1 MENIKKNAISN
12 LITFHV
18 ISIMVC
24 YVLYV
29 IHVRVHASKGAKGIL
44 DSYDCY
50 IQLWSNHVH
59 VHTFFVIFYVIA
71 EKILYLTNPTNL
83 LHTHFHL
90 FKIIHL
96 LFNGFN
102 YSFAIKSNLFLL
114 LTNLSY
120 FEFRRMN
127 GWLKL
132 NGKLISSLLF

>member
-1 MENIKKNAISN
+1 MIV
-12 LITFHV
+12 TFNFDV
-18 ISIMVC
+18 T
-24 YVLYV
+24 
-29 IHVRVHASKGAKGIL
+29 IHA
-44 DSYDCY
+44 
-50 IQLWSNHVH
+50 
-59 VHTFFVIFYVIA
+59 HTFFVIFYVIA
-71 EKILYLTNPTNL
+71 EKILYLTHSTNL
-83 LHTHFHL
+83 LHTHFYL

-120 FEFRRMN
+120 LKFRIMN